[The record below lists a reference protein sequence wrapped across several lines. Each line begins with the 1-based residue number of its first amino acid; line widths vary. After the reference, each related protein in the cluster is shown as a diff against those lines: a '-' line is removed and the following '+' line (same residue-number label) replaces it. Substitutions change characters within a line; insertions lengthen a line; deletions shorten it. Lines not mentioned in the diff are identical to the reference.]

1 MDRKTFYGKYVFFMA
16 TLSTGPFL
24 VPNFTHHP
32 YSPCNTL
39 VVLLSNQ
46 TNHTLT
52 ATVRITQVVNPP
64 VVVPPIDFKL
74 PPHTMAG
81 INQPLFIDATS
92 TATSITASNNPRAL
106 IVTISG
112 DVEKSGNKIQ
122 ISVTGGFSS
131 DGSSLDFSEA
141 TMFFRHEDFIVVSG
155 HHDDDNEDE
164 SSDES
169 SVTFE

>member
-32 YSPCNTL
+32 YSPCNAL

-46 TNHTLT
+46 TNQTLT
-52 ATVRITQVVNPP
+52 ATVRIAQVVNPP
-64 VVVPPIDFKL
+64 VIVPPTEFIL
-74 PPHTMAG
+74 PPNTAAG
-81 INQPLFIDATS
+81 INQPLFIDVTS
-92 TATSITASNNPRAL
+92 TAPGTTASSNPRAL

-112 DVEKSGNKIQ
+112 DVDKSGNKIQ
-122 ISVTGGFSS
+122 VSVTGGFSS

-141 TMFFRHEDFIVVSG
+141 NMFFRHKDFIFVSG
-155 HHDDDNEDE
+155 DHHDYDDE

-169 SVTFE
+169 SN